1 MRSAKGQTSL
11 RICAGSPDH
20 SLIANAI
27 STKSRVMI
35 LTLYLVIDKGTIQY
49 IVSLEG
55 FIDEGKDE
63 RRNNSGQVGTRA

>member
-1 MRSAKGQTSL
+1 MRSSKCQASL
-11 RICAGSPDH
+11 RICAGSPDN
-20 SLIANAI
+20 SLIVNAI